1 MGLRWVVTEMFLFV
15 TLGTDMCGVFWA
27 MVMLN
32 QIDVAVVAGARL
44 ADRLIFRCWLCK
56 EGRVADLTD

>member
-1 MGLRWVVTEMFLFV
+1 MGLRWVVAEMFLFV

-44 ADRLIFRCWLCK
+44 ADRLIFRCWL
-56 EGRVADLTD
+56 